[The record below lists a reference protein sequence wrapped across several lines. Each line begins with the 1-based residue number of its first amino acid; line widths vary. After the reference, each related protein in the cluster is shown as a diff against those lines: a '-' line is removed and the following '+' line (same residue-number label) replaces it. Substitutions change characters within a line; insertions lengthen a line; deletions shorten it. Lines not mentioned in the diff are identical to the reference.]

1 MSAAAAREQYNGY
14 HRRVMDLTQL
24 IKRFSTGTM
33 TAARKRTTLGDA
45 ELAMINRSS
54 MAKRRLKGSL
64 SVWEWKTDSGAFCL
78 FPTERAPRESFV
90 DSLPASPPSSSSLSL
105 STLSPSIHPRAASR
119 AAEEEHAELVR
130 LAAGGSPRPSTPAS
144 GESASPKAGVLR
156 KLLNFASDAAVAVLS
171 AAPPAGETSMQE
183 AFRRAAE
190 PAATGGASGAEE
202 YAERSTV
209 WKSFTG
215 QDAGLLEKEWIDLT
229 GSRAGVERKQRDTCV
244 GLLPLPCS
252 LSLSCFSL
260 LTS

>member
-1 MSAAAAREQYNGY
+1 M
-14 HRRVMDLTQL
+14 
-24 IKRFSTGTM
+24 
-33 TAARKRTTLGDA
+33 
-45 ELAMINRSS
+45 
-54 MAKRRLKGSL
+54 
-64 SVWEWKTDSGAFCL
+64 
-78 FPTERAPRESFV
+78 
-90 DSLPASPPSSSSLSL
+90 
-105 STLSPSIHPRAASR
+105 
-119 AAEEEHAELVR
+119 
-130 LAAGGSPRPSTPAS
+130 
-144 GESASPKAGVLR
+144 LR

-252 LSLSCFSL
+252 LSLSLMLQPPDLMTPPPLSL
-260 LTS
+260 SFPSSFHISLVDVQRMGMCIVRMESVGESFTMQMYLDRDMTELTTAASADGASASATRVRYWEVRRCVQARSDSVYLEGSKWKCAHCAAMVSNKSSTCHSCGVVKGH